1 MEGVGTIDKVLA
13 HAVGVAARASTE
25 AEILCSIRVEK
36 GLLHLL
42 LYLQASQQRS
52 TPPSSISVQSL
63 HPSATLPLFL
73 CLFKL
78 GQQFSLKL
86 EQQMRKFRVAAA

>member
-13 HAVGVAARASTE
+13 HAVGVAAKASTE

-42 LYLQASQQRS
+42 LYLLA
-52 TPPSSISVQSL
+52 
-63 HPSATLPLFL
+63 LPLPAL
-73 CLFKL
+73 SLFSHYTPL
-78 GQQFSLKL
+78 PRSHSCSVF
-86 EQQMRKFRVAAA
+86 